1 MGILLTQHNIP
12 CLVYNPRPSHFT
24 PNPARLSSTYL
35 DALLEHGSDPHAD
48 VGGHDVHQT
57 EPGKTLELV
66 NIQLKTQALTPPL
79 SNTIYQQLEIY
90 L

>member
-1 MGILLTQHNIP
+1 MFSLD
-12 CLVYNPRPSHFT
+12 
-24 PNPARLSSTYL
+24 PALLSSTSL

-48 VGGHDVHQT
+48 VGGHNVHQT